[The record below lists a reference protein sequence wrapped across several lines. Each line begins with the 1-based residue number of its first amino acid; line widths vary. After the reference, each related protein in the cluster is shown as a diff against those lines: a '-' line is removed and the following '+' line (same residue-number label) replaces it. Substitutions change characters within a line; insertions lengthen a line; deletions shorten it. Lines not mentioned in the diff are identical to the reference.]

1 MLEGTSTTRP
11 SVPSGSEEFFLS
23 NNLTVSR
30 SMREAGLDEEEAQV
44 LGLVYSP
51 ALLAQSSIRFL
62 DRSIDLDHLDTRSC
76 LVREADRR
84 GVIRWEDYQADP
96 ISDDVLDHSP
106 VAKARFSGL
115 EPPLN
120 DAKLLRSLKTDFADF
135 LYRSANLRLWENEAL
150 DLVGQPGMTEAAF
163 RQQCDEKAKELRDKE
178 IAKLKKTYEKKADG
192 LKSKLSREERE
203 LAQDQAEHSARKME
217 EMITH
222 AENLFSIF
230 GGSRRTRRF
239 SSSMT
244 KRRLASKAKADV
256 EESLDAIEEYKE
268 QLEMLELQLAD
279 ELEELD
285 QTWAATAEQIDE
297 RVVTPY
303 KKYILSDYFGI
314 VWIPRWIVL
323 KGDQMH
329 ELPGHQAG

>member
-1 MLEGTSTTRP
+1 VLDGTSTTRP

-30 SMREAGLDEEEAQV
+30 SMREAGLEEEGAQV
-44 LGLVYSP
+44 QGLIYRP

-62 DRSIDLDHLDTRSC
+62 DRSIDLDHLVTRSC

-84 GVIRWEDYQADP
+84 GVIRWEDYSADP
-96 ISDDVLDHSP
+96 ISDDELDHSP
-106 VAKARFSGL
+106 VAKARYSGL

-120 DAKLLRSLKTDFADF
+120 DAKLLRSLKADFADF
-135 LYRSANLRLWENEAL
+135 LYRSATLRLWENEGL
-150 DLVGQPGMTEAAF
+150 DLV
-163 RQQCDEKAKELRDKE
+163 RQQCDERAKELRDNE

-222 AENLFSIF
+222 AENLFSLF

-244 KRRLASKAKADV
+244 KRRLASQAKADV
-256 EESLDAIEEYKE
+256 EESLDAIDEYQQ
-268 QLEMLELQLAD
+268 QLESLEQQLAD
-279 ELEELD
+279 ELDELD
-285 QTWAATAEQIDE
+285 QTWTATAEQIGE

-314 VWIPRWIVL
+314 VWIPHWIVL
-323 KGDQMH
+323 KGDEML